1 MVQPSTTASKA
12 RKKGEKKKP
21 SNDHAAQRN
30 TVKHSGAKY
39 SHESH
44 IPIELQQLLLNI
56 FNNSFRPILSRNLA
70 GSLQEIKQHLYDRD
84 FHKAFGSEVYRKTYA
99 SRWSPTRALGYLTIL
114 VDLQEQLL
122 VTQEISDG
130 TRSSVG
136 VRLNHPIRSTG
147 EDPKVSL
154 EDNDQE
160 AQSLVMKRPRKIL
173 CLGGGAGAEI
183 VALAGFLR
191 HLQAA
196 SARLEPESSGATT
209 RNSLPSNCTSPAEIA
224 VTAVDIA
231 DWSMVVEALHKGVT
245 TTPSLPKY
253 GSSSVKAANQPLVA
267 AEALSVTFEQLDV
280 LSLCSNE
287 VARLSKETDIV
298 TLMFTLN
305 ELYATSMA
313 KTTQLLLSLTA
324 HMGQGTLL
332 LVVDSPGSYSTVSL
346 GTSSGVSAFPLETK
360 KYPMQWLLD
369 HTLLGTT
376 AKSGDKGRQE
386 NPQWERL
393 FKDESRWFRLPQGL
407 KYPLELENMRYQ
419 IHMYRRL

>member
-1 MVQPSTTASKA
+1 MVQPSARASKA
-12 RKKGEKKKP
+12 RKKGEKKP
-21 SNDHAAQRN
+21 SNEHAANRN
-30 TVKHSGAKY
+30 TVQHSGAKY
-39 SHESH
+39 SPGSH

-56 FNNSFRPILSRNLA
+56 FKNSFAPILSRNLT

-84 FHKAFGSEVYRKTYA
+84 FHTAFGSEVYREIYA
-99 SRWSPTRALGYLTIL
+99 SRWSPTRALAYLTIL
-114 VDLQEQLL
+114 YDLQEHLL
-122 VTQEISDG
+122 VTQDVSDE

-136 VRLNHPIRSTG
+136 ALLNHPTRSTG
-147 EDPKVSL
+147 EDPKLSL
-154 EDNDQE
+154 EDNNQE
-160 AQSLVMKRPRKIL
+160 AQSLVTKRPRKIL

-196 SARLEPESSGATT
+196 SARLEPESSCAT
-209 RNSLPSNCTSPAEIA
+209 TSPARFA

-231 DWSMVVEALHKGVT
+231 DWSMVVQALHIGVT

-253 GSSSVKAANQPLVA
+253 GSTSAKAANQPLVA
-267 AEALSVTFEQLDV
+267 AEAFSVTFEQLDV

-287 VARLSKETDIV
+287 VARLSKETNIV

-324 HMGQGTLL
+324 HVGQGTLL

-346 GTSSGVSAFPLETK
+346 GTSLGMSASPLETK

-369 HTLLGTT
+369 HTLLGMT
-376 AKSGDKGRQE
+376 AKSGDMGRQE

-393 FKDESRWFRLPQGL
+393 AKDESRWFRLPQAL

-419 IHMYRRL
+419 IHMYRHL